1 MITLSAI
8 PLTVVMMKLPGADRA
23 FVDIKKLNDYCLSSR
38 HPRGRH
44 KARMFASLLGVTS
57 DQADHLRSVILK
69 AVLLEE
75 AMIGKRDD
83 FGQRYTVDFYMEGRA
98 KRLLVRRAWT
108 VRNSEDFPRFTSC
121 YIL

>member
-8 PLTVVMMKLPGADRA
+8 PLTVLMMKLPGADRA

-44 KARMFASLLGVTS
+44 KARMFASLLGVAS
-57 DQADHLRSVILK
+57 NQADHLQSLILK
-69 AVLLEE
+69 AVPPQE

-83 FGQRYTVDFYMEGRA
+83 VG
-98 KRLLVRRAWT
+98 
-108 VRNSEDFPRFTSC
+108 PRFTIRTPHC
-121 YIL
+121 